1 MGKLMDEQM
10 DNLQGVVND
19 NVSADDAGDDSNTE
33 NSDPDAKA
41 DE

>member
-19 NVSADDAGDDSNTE
+19 NVSADDASDDSNTE

>member
-19 NVSADDAGDDSNTE
+19 NIQADGDDEDNKE
-33 NSDPDAKA
+33 ED
-41 DE
+41 